1 MQNFLE
7 ENDPNPGGQ
16 RPAEHAHANEP
27 EILHIYDAHEDEEP
41 RREPFILSNAEPET
55 MAETIRK
62 SGLAYSAAIA
72 LFASVIFMLL
82 VGWGADLLL
91 GTSPW
96 GIVVGIALGALIGF
110 IQFFRITSQIFKK

>member
-1 MQNFLE
+1 MQSFLE
-7 ENDPNPGGQ
+7 DNDPNPSGNPSAGDSH
-16 RPAEHAHANEP
+16 PHEP
-27 EILHIYDAHEDEEP
+27 EILHIYDAHEDDP
-41 RREPFILSNAEPET
+41 PREPYVLSKAEPET